1 LSLSPFDHS
10 LLSGLLGDAEI
21 APFLSAEADLKAM
34 LAFEK
39 ALAEAQAELGV
50 VPAQAGSAIAAAIA
64 AFEPDMGALAAAT
77 AQDGV
82 AVPELMAQL
91 KARLGEPFAKHVHFG
106 ATSQDVI
113 DTSLALRLKRAA
125 ACLDARLAAMVG
137 QMDAMAKREEGR
149 SLTAHTRMQRA
160 GTVGAAH
167 KLASW
172 RDPLIRH
179 RERLTELG
187 PRLFLL
193 QLGGAVG
200 DRAALGGKA
209 REVAERM
216 AGALGLGSPDRARHS
231 ERDGVAEFANWLS
244 LVSGSLGKMGADIG
258 LMAQTEVGEIV
269 LRKGGR
275 SSAIPGKSNP
285 VGAETLVAL
294 ARFNAT
300 LLGGMHHALVHENER
315 SGAAWTLEWMLLPQM
330 VMASAASLRQA
341 ASLLESIGFSR
352 P

>member
-1 LSLSPFDHS
+1 MSLSPFDHS